1 MAYQYDKTSAYTM
14 SFNVSEAK
22 EWVSQYKYI
31 WNWVESQLFK
41 KLATGP
47 IKGDGK
53 YVHGKLKM
61 WKDRI
66 KTIFMVKMFHTTC
79 IAMQRQC

>member
-47 IKGDGK
+47 IKGNGK
-53 YVHGKLKM
+53 YVHGKLNM